1 MNKILDQENNLLS
14 LNAIKE
20 ESIRLNNIGLIVK
33 KHRAKRGITRK
44 LLASLSGISIR
55 YLAQLEAGKANPT
68 ISILK
73 NIAYALNMSLSD
85 MLFENEYNEIQ
96 LGTLD
101 NKLSEFSSEQ
111 LKKVHN
117 LVENIYRE
125 NTVKKNKNKIAFIG
139 LRGAGKSTLGNM
151 LYKEFNTPVFEVS
164 NEIEILGGM
173 NINEIIELGG
183 QGMYRRFEY
192 DIVSSFHKNHDNLI
206 LLTGGSIVSEKET
219 YNYLLNNYFTVWI
232 KASPMEHM
240 SRVLMQGDSR
250 PMNSNPRAMEDLNN
264 ILNERVS
271 LYSKAD
277 LIIDTENSSI
287 KESYSKL
294 KLKLFKTLYY
304 YLMHYTSYY
313 RGDEF

>member
-101 NKLSEFSSEQ
+101 NKFSEFSSEQ
-111 LKKVHN
+111 VKKVHS

-294 KLKLFKTLYY
+294 KLKLFKT
-304 YLMHYTSYY
+304 
-313 RGDEF
+313 

>member
-14 LNAIKE
+14 LKAIKE

-85 MLFENEYNEIQ
+85 MLFENEYNEMQ

-101 NKLSEFSSEQ
+101 KKFSEFSSEQ
-111 LKKVHN
+111 VKKVHS
-117 LVENIYRE
+117 LVESIYRE

-151 LYKEFNTPVFEVS
+151 LHKEFNTPVFEVS

-294 KLKLFKTLYY
+294 KLKLFKT
-304 YLMHYTSYY
+304 
-313 RGDEF
+313 

>member
-101 NKLSEFSSEQ
+101 KKFSEFSSEQ
-111 LKKVHN
+111 VKKVYN

-151 LYKEFNTPVFEVS
+151 LHKEFNTPVFEVS

-294 KLKLFKTLYY
+294 KLKLFKT
-304 YLMHYTSYY
+304 
-313 RGDEF
+313 

>member
-14 LNAIKE
+14 LKAIEE
-20 ESIRLNNIGLIVK
+20 ESIRLNNLGLMVK
-33 KHRAKRGITRK
+33 KYRAKRGITRK
-44 LLASLSGISIR
+44 LLASLSGTSIR
-55 YLAQLEAGKANPT
+55 YLAQLEGGKANPSL
-68 ISILK
+68 SILK

-294 KLKLFKTLYY
+294 KLKLFKT
-304 YLMHYTSYY
+304 
-313 RGDEF
+313 